1 MNRIELTKINFT
13 MFTLVLIG
21 LGVIFIMG
29 MGNVAAV
36 ANTTQV
42 NLNLSSSNTTTSAN
56 VMGLVNSSQP
66 KYQDN
71 NQNTGQ
77 SQYSGPTTNTTKWI
91 ANVTNDDLMSPVI
104 GSDGTIYIGT
114 RFSDGLFAYNPN
126 GSLKWAYRDVEGM
139 TTVPAI
145 GNNGTIYFGTING
158 LIALNP
164 NGTLKWIYTT
174 PDSSFTQ
181 SPPSIG
187 SDGTIYIIN
196 YLNYNEKTYSAL
208 YAINSNGTKKWSYNI
223 PSTHSSGLGI
233 IQSQVMG
240 SNGLIYIQGYYQSS
254 VNSFLDAINPNGT
267 LKWSYNNI
275 EEITTTPCVGS
286 DGTIYL
292 GSDVGYLYAI
302 NSNGTLK
309 WSYNAGNYITVPPVI
324 SSNGIIYTIVGHYNT
339 STDTTYSTLLALNTN
354 GTLKW
359 MKTINNL
366 LDNAPTIGADGTLYI
381 TGGVAGQQYGSLY
394 AINPTGTQKWIYQT
408 SYDIDSTPAINSDGT
423 IYFGTWDGKLY
434 ALQDKLTLINTTT
447 IKNTST
453 TTNPII
459 FTSAEIINA
468 SSYIKYYVET
478 NSKLPSYVTIANQSV
493 NMPEFLQ
500 LITTT
505 LLNINKGSN
514 TPLTLKTVNK
524 TISSSETITGGE
536 ILKSGYLSI
545 AQNIVNIINSTG
557 TVPSYVSTSLGK
569 INFNNLVYTFS
580 KILNFQLDNQR
591 LPTYVTVTPWSTITS
606 TTAASVLYTI
616 AQKDDEF
623 MDIQGVSDATSLIQ
637 LGYGDCWANSEWL
650 YDKLNAAGIKAQIMG
665 YVDDGYGV
673 GYRHAW
679 VEIYTINGWQSWN
692 YIGTNSQHYGNL
704 VTGTPFVLI
713 GASNHKADILSTG
726 Y

>member
-1 MNRIELTKINFT
+1 MNRIKLTKINFT

-21 LGVIFIMG
+21 LTVILAFC
-29 MGNVAAV
+29 MGNAAATTNTTPV
-36 ANTTQV
+36 NLTSSSANT
-42 NLNLSSSNTTTSAN
+42 LTTSN
-56 VMGLVNSSQP
+56 VTGLVNSSQP

-77 SQYSGPTTNTTKWI
+77 SQYTGPSTNTTKWI

-145 GNNGTIYFGTING
+145 GNNGTIYFGTTDG

-187 SDGTIYIIN
+187 SDGTIYIID
-196 YLNYNEKTYSAL
+196 YLNYNENTYSAL

-223 PSTHSSGLGI
+223 PSIDGSGLGI

-240 SNGLIYIQGYYQSS
+240 SNGIIYIQGYYQSS
-254 VNSFLDAINPNGT
+254 VNSFLYAINPNGT

-275 EEITTTPCVGS
+275 EEITTTPCIGS

-302 NSNGTLK
+302 NSNGKLK
-309 WSYNAGNYITVPPVI
+309 WSYNTGNYITVPPVI
-324 SSNGIIYTIVGHYNT
+324 SSKGIIYAIVGHYNT

-359 MKTINNL
+359 AKTINNL
-366 LDNAPTIGADGTLYI
+366 LDNAATIGADGTLYI
-381 TGGVAGQQYGSLY
+381 TGGVAGQHYGTLY
-394 AINPTGTQKWIYQT
+394 AINPNGTLKWIYQT
-408 SYDIDSTPAINSDGT
+408 TYDIDSTPAINSDGN

-434 ALQDKLTLINTTT
+434 ALQDLTLTNTTT

-453 TTNPII
+453 TTTPIS
-459 FTSAEIINA
+459 FTSAEINNE
-468 SSYIKYYVET
+468 SSYLIYYVET
-478 NSKLPSYVTIANQSV
+478 NSRLPSYVTIANHSV

-500 LITTT
+500 LITAN
-505 LLNINKGSN
+505 LLNINKGLN
-514 TPLTLKTVNK
+514 TPLNLKTVNN
-524 TISSSETITGGE
+524 TSASTETITGGE
-536 ILKSGYLSI
+536 LLKSEYLSI
-545 AQNIVNIINSTG
+545 AQDIVNYINSTG
-557 TVPSYVSTSLGK
+557 TAPSYASTSLGK
-569 INFNNLVYTFS
+569 INFNNLVYIYC
-580 KILNFQLDNQR
+580 KILNFQVNNQR
-591 LPTYVTVTPWSTITS
+591 LPNYVTVKPWSTITS
-606 TTAASVLYTI
+606 TTSAAVLYTI
-616 AQKDDEF
+616 AQKDAQF

-650 YDKLNAAGIKAQIMG
+650 YDELNAAGIQARIMG

-679 VEIYTINGWQSWN
+679 VEIYTINGWQSWD

-713 GASNHKADILSTG
+713 AASKQKADILSTG